1 MTYTK
6 APTPP
11 ERIAILLEHAKD
23 SNVKKLYPITNE
35 LRLLNYLN
43 EFHMMAWDL
52 SYKTREDDISKVMAR
67 LKFRES
73 DVDFHSRM
81 EEKNE

>member
-1 MTYTK
+1 MTYHWMKNTSIK

-11 ERIAILLEHAKD
+11 ERIAILLEHAND
-23 SNVKKLYPITNE
+23 SNVKKLYPIQNE

-67 LKFRES
+67 LRF
-73 DVDFHSRM
+73 RM
-81 EEKNE
+81 EQKNE